1 MHAKLPIWFARRH
14 LKRLGP
20 ESAGRVQ
27 YLGSGDRA
35 TRNIEGACGP
45 AGRSKGSVAI
55 AAQLQLRWPRRAV
68 SARRIQRGSERWR
81 QQIKSF

>member
-35 TRNIEGACGP
+35 TRNIEGP
-45 AGRSKGSVAI
+45 
-55 AAQLQLRWPRRAV
+55 
-68 SARRIQRGSERWR
+68 
-81 QQIKSF
+81 